1 MSDDHWRPLTPEEI
15 RTYYEE
21 TFPTQIGNLPDW
33 IGPNTPK
40 QYGFALNE
48 RYGRE
53 NNLPPT
59 DFIRRDTRKGNRM
72 VIEDWQTFFD
82 WIQDPVENEI
92 LHEDASG
99 GGLSREATEKNEN
112 LSTEPLVTEAAYYA
126 LDNHETFWMLAFDID
141 AKDIA
146 KERVQAEEQ
155 ARNENTPFETEK
167 EVVRANGVYEQ
178 PPRPVTV
185 KTANGERKHEYAYS
199 FNDLREALNQGFEL
213 KTWLADTVGFDETY
227 VFYSGQGCH
236 IYARDNDPYYK
247 WTQQS
252 RAFLSE
258 YIEKKL
264 EIPIDTPVTIEDN
277 RLLRLPYSIHSEV
290 NRVVTEIDDPD
301 YDFRSNAFFTN

>member
-21 TFPTQIGNLPDW
+21 TFPTQIGKLPDW

-59 DFIRRDTRKGNRM
+59 DFIRRDTRKQNRV
-72 VIEDWQTFFD
+72 VIDDWQTFFD

-155 ARNENTPFETEK
+155 ARNEDTPFETEK
-167 EVVRANGVYEQ
+167 EVVRANGVYKQ
-178 PPRPVTV
+178 PPTAKTV

-258 YIEKKL
+258 YIEKEL

-301 YDFRSNAFFTN
+301 YDFRSKAFFTN